1 MLDLWNLE
9 IDDEI
14 MDLLLLFVVFL
25 SLHRVRSFSVPGCIG
40 SPRNVDISFATTS
53 TRLHSIDDN
62 QSEIAALEERLRY
75 LKEQEFSPIRTP
87 AGRNDPLDW
96 SDDEPDGMEGETED
110 SIMFSERWK
119 EVKDGYLTKQQESN
133 MGGIGKIGLALGFVV
148 LLGVFS
154 QVPVGE
160 ESLQKYQAVKGN
172 PSRIYL
178 GDLNPVQEIQ

>member
-1 MLDLWNLE
+1 MNLLALFIVFSSLD
-9 IDDEI
+9 
-14 MDLLLLFVVFL
+14 
-25 SLHRVRSFSVPGCIG
+25 HARSFSAPGCNA
-40 SPRNVDISFATTS
+40 SLRNVDISFATTS
-53 TRLHSIDDN
+53 TRLHSADDN
-62 QSEIAALEERLRY
+62 QSEILALEERLRY

-87 AGRNDPLDW
+87 AARNDPPLDW

-119 EVKDGYLTKQQESN
+119 EVKDGYLTKHQESN
-133 MGGIGKIGLALGFVV
+133 FGGIGKIGLALGFVV